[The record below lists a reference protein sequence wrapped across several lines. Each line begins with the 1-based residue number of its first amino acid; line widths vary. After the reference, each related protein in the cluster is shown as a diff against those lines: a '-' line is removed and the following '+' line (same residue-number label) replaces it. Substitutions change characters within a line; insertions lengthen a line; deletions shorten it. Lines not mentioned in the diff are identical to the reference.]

1 MSFMDEN
8 LVYSKTSAG
17 EEAVRQR
24 TRVVQRNLRMVLILV
39 DGKTTAGELSAKVG
53 NPQLVEQSL
62 RELEEDGFIA
72 PADEAASKWARSFA
86 NLYQSAKPGTP
97 ERPVQNPST
106 LTVPEVSYFHGPS
119 SRPGMV
125 DEVEEEEG
133 EQRQATAA
141 PPEAALAAPP
151 AGPGLFSR
159 LGATFHSRKI
169 GRSSKKG
176 PNKLLFGLVA
186 VVLLVI
192 GLYASLPQ
200 QRYRHE
206 LEAGLTAAL
215 GSPVS
220 VERLGFGW
228 AGQPALLAKVSKVGD
243 GTISLGEVALVP
255 RWGSLWS
262 ERPGWRRIEVNGA
275 QLPLAAVAGLPTV
288 AERLGASGEPARVV
302 LRDALLTLGPL
313 AVAGRW
319 RADSAG
325 GESVQLDS
333 DDGTLH
339 AIVSRRADGVAVSWR
354 GLGWNP
360 SGGSRWAVDQVEGEA
375 LVEPTTSDA
384 VTVQLRKVEALA
396 LDGRWQGEARLE
408 VRGGRIALEGRAALK
423 FVAGNRLAS
432 LGLVP
437 VKIQG
442 PCSAELAVRAQG
454 KDWDALLAGMAFEGP
469 VTVGKGE
476 LTGIDL
482 LQSVREGGASLTRGG
497 VTSFDNLTGRIRRD
511 GRGTALTGLTL
522 QSGLI
527 GASGRVAAD
536 GNGRLDGLFDV
547 QLRGSANQLRAQLVL
562 TGTAADPQLRRLR

>member
-1 MSFMDEN
+1 MDEN

-119 SRPGMV
+119 SRPGIV

-141 PPEAALAAPP
+141 PPGAAPAALP

-159 LGATFHSRKI
+159 LGATFRSRKI
-169 GRSSKKG
+169 GRSCKKG

-243 GTISLGEVALVP
+243 GGISLGEVALVP

-262 ERPGWRRIEVNGA
+262 ERPGWRRIEVHGA
-275 QLPLAAVAGLPTV
+275 QLPLAAVAGLPTA

-319 RADSAG
+319 RAESAG

-339 AIVSRRADGVAVSWR
+339 ATVSRRADGVAVSWR

-375 LVEPTTSDA
+375 LVEPATSDA

-547 QLRGSANQLRAQLVL
+547 QLRGSANQLRAQLAL

>member
-1 MSFMDEN
+1 MDEN